1 MAELLN
7 ELHVMSTVAE
17 IMAPLRR
24 DERRR
29 VIEWLSDYFNVYGEE
44 LVLAEDLSEI
54 VDAPEA
60 GVTIVSEEVEE
71 EPEAE
76 AEAEVEYEEPAV
88 EEAAPLAF
96 ESFYAQ
102 VAPKTAIQK
111 IVTAA
116 YWLETQEGKESWKS
130 FEVNK
135 HLKSIG
141 VKVTSVSG
149 TLAIDAKKPS
159 PLTVVLEKSGGSMQS
174 RKTFAL
180 SVEGQQFIEDRL
192 N

>member
-17 IMAPLRR
+17 IMAPLGR

>member
-1 MAELLN
+1 MAKLLN
-7 ELHVMSTVAE
+7 ELTVMSDVAE

-29 VIEWLSDYFNVYGEE
+29 VIEWLSDYFNVYGDEF
-44 LVLAEDLSEI
+44 VIAEDIE
-54 VDAPEA
+54 DAAETELPV
-60 GVTIVSEEVEE
+60 VTIVTEEVADEPEAEHEEGEAVEE
-71 EPEAE
+71 EP
-76 AEAEVEYEEPAV
+76 
-88 EEAAPLAF
+88 APLTF

-102 VAPKTAIQK
+102 IAPKTAIQK
-111 IVTAA
+111 IVTSA
-116 YWLETQEGKESWKS
+116 YWLETQEGKDSWKS

-135 HLKSIG
+135 LLKSID

-149 TLAIDAKKPS
+149 TLAIDAKRPS
-159 PLTVVLEKSGGSMQS
+159 PLTVVLDKSGDSMQS

>member
-17 IMAPLRR
+17 IMAPLHR

-60 GVTIVSEEVEE
+60 VVTIVSEEVEE

-76 AEAEVEYEEPAV
+76 AEAEVEYEEPVA
-88 EEAAPLAF
+88 EEAAPLTF
-96 ESFYAQ
+96 ESFYGQ

-135 HLKSIG
+135 LLKSIG

>member
-60 GVTIVSEEVEE
+60 VVTIVSEEVEE

-76 AEAEVEYEEPAV
+76 AEAEVEYEEPVA
-88 EEAAPLAF
+88 EEAAPLTF

-116 YWLETQEGKESWKS
+116 YWLETQEGRESWKS

-135 HLKSIG
+135 LLKSIG